1 MTRLV
6 PFSPLRRAFPTK
18 LKRRP
23 RCADMVAFP
32 DPRRRHPFQ
41 MHDMILGQ
49 PAFIAEAL
57 RRTSATDLS
66 SFVGRPRRFVLTGCG
81 TSFHAATYGAR
92 LFQEVM
98 PSVPVLAIHAYD
110 LAYGSSVS
118 ANATVLGVSHSGST
132 PTTNRALRRAR
143 RRGCRSLAMCGLPN
157 SPMERVADHTLVIG
171 STHDRSWANTMSYTT
186 QLAALAGLASRSKSH
201 VGPSMEPALRGIA
214 RSLENTLACESRV
227 RRLATQIARRARITF
242 LGSDLDEI
250 TALEAALKIRETC
263 SLPASGYHPEQF
275 LHGPY
280 LSIDDRESIVM
291 LRSRDDGPRS
301 AAISRALKASGASVA
316 TIGESARAQIRL
328 PAVPRI
334 LRPILSIVPMQFL
347 AYYAAL
353 ARHANPDI
361 MRTDIPRLRAG
372 VEALFH

>member
-1 MTRLV
+1 
-6 PFSPLRRAFPTK
+6 
-18 LKRRP
+18 
-23 RCADMVAFP
+23 MVVFP
-32 DPRRRHPFQ
+32 DPRHRHPFH
-41 MHDMILGQ
+41 MHEMILGQ
-49 PAFIAEAL
+49 PTFVAEAL
-57 RRTSATDLS
+57 RRTEAGDSS
-66 SFVGRPRRFVLTGCG
+66 SFLGRPRRLVLTGCG

-92 LFQEVM
+92 VFQEAM
-98 PSVPVLAIHAYD
+98 PSVPVVAIHAYD
-110 LAYGSSVS
+110 LAYGSPVP

-143 RRGCRSLAMCGLPN
+143 RRGCRTLAVCGLPS

-171 STHDRSWANTMSYTT
+171 STHDHSWANTMSYTT
-186 QLAALAGLASRSKSH
+186 QLTAFAALTSQSKSH
-201 VGPSMEPALRGIA
+201 VGPSIEASLRGLA
-214 RSLENTLACESRV
+214 RSLEKTLGCESRV
-227 RRLATQIARRARITF
+227 RRLATRIAHQARVTF
-242 LGSDLDEI
+242 LGSDLDEV

-263 SLPASGYHPEQF
+263 SLPASGYHTEQF

-280 LSIDDRESIVM
+280 LSVDDRESIVM

-301 AAISRALKASGASVA
+301 VAIARALEASGAAVA

-328 PAVPRI
+328 PATPRI
-334 LRPILSIVPMQFL
+334 LRPILSVVPMQFI

-353 ARHANPDI
+353 ARRANPDI

>member
-1 MTRLV
+1 
-6 PFSPLRRAFPTK
+6 
-18 LKRRP
+18 
-23 RCADMVAFP
+23 
-32 DPRRRHPFQ
+32 

-49 PAFIAEAL
+49 PAFVAETL
-57 RRTSATDLS
+57 RRTAAADVR
-66 SFVGRPRRFVLTGCG
+66 SFLGRPRRLVFTGCG
-81 TSFHAATYGAR
+81 TSFHAAMYGAR
-92 LFQEVM
+92 MFQEVL

-110 LAYGSSVS
+110 LAYGSTVP

-143 RRGCRSLAMCGLPN
+143 RRGCRTLAICGLPS
-157 SPMERVADHTLVIG
+157 SPMERAADHTLVIG
-171 STHDRSWANTMSYTT
+171 STHDHSWANTMSYTT
-186 QLAALAGLASRSKSH
+186 QLTAFAALASQSKSH
-201 VGPSMEPALRGIA
+201 VGPSIEPSLRGLA
-214 RSLENTLACESRV
+214 RSLETTLRCESRV
-227 RRLATQIARRARITF
+227 RRLATRIARDARVTF

-263 SLPASGYHPEQF
+263 SLPASGYHTEQF

-280 LSIDDRESIVM
+280 LSIDHRESIVM

-301 AAISRALKASGASVA
+301 MTILRALEASGAAVA

-328 PAVPRI
+328 PAIPRM
-334 LRPILSIVPMQFL
+334 LRPVLSIVPMQFL

-353 ARHANPDI
+353 ARRANPDI

>member
-1 MTRLV
+1 
-6 PFSPLRRAFPTK
+6 
-18 LKRRP
+18 
-23 RCADMVAFP
+23 MVAFP
-32 DPRRRHPFQ
+32 DPRRRHPFH

-49 PAFIAEAL
+49 PAFVEEAL
-57 RRTSATDLS
+57 QRTAAADGG
-66 SFVGRPRRFVLTGCG
+66 SFLGRPRRLVLTGCG
-81 TSFHAATYGAR
+81 TSFHAAMYGAR
-92 LFQEVM
+92 VFQEVM

-110 LAYGSSVS
+110 LAYGSSVP

-132 PTTNRALRRAR
+132 PTTNRALRRMR
-143 RRGCRSLAMCGLPN
+143 RRGCRTLAVCGLPG
-157 SPMERVADHTLVIG
+157 SAMERLADHTLVIG

-186 QLAALAGLASRSKSH
+186 QLAAFAALASQSRSN
-201 VGPSMEPALRGIA
+201 VGPSIEPSLRGLA
-214 RSLENTLACESRV
+214 RSLKTTLGCESRV
-227 RRLATQIARRARITF
+227 RRLATRVAHEARVTF

-263 SLPASGYHPEQF
+263 SLPASGYHTEQF
-275 LHGPY
+275 LHGPF

-301 AAISRALKASGASVA
+301 AAIAHALEASGATIA
-316 TIGESARAQIRL
+316 TVGESARAKIRI
-328 PAVPRI
+328 PAIPRI
-334 LRPILSIVPMQFL
+334 LRPILSIVPLQFL

-353 ARHANPDI
+353 ARRANPDI